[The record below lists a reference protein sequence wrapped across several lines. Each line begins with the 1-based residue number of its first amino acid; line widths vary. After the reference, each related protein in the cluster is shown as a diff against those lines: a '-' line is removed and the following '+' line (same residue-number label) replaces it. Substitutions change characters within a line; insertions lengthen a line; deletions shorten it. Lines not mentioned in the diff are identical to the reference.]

1 MSDVK
6 SDQPPEPGTGAA
18 LTSEQ
23 SALLGLENALT
34 DFARHFQDS
43 ARRWERMVYPA
54 MVIFGILGVSG
65 FWLIYSLTED
75 MHDMSRSI
83 DPLMADNL
91 SSMSVSVQALSANVG
106 NMDRQIEEMVA
117 KIGNMDGH
125 TGSIAMTMHGMHQ
138 TMVEVSEKMNTL
150 QPLLLNIAEM
160 NQSMKAMTMNTGVMT
175 RDVNNM
181 SRPMSMMKGFSP
193 W

>member
-6 SDQPPEPGTGAA
+6 SDQTPESDPGSSMS
-18 LTSEQ
+18 SEQ
-23 SALLGLENALT
+23 SALLGLEKALT

-75 MHDMSRSI
+75 MHEMSRNI

-91 SSMSVSVQALSANVG
+91 SSMSISVKTLAENVE
-106 NMDRQIEEMVA
+106 NMDRLIEAMVT
-117 KIGNMDGH
+117 KIGNMDSH
-125 TGSIAMTMHGMHQ
+125 TGSISMTMHGMHK
-138 TMVEVSEKMNTL
+138 TMAEVSEKMNTL

-160 NQSMKAMTMNTGVMT
+160 NQSMKAMTMNTGVMS
-175 RDVNNM
+175 RDVNSM